1 MRISDW
7 SSDVCSSDLPKGAR
21 RSPSQ
26 KTAFLHYS
34 YMVRFWKSTNQGAE
48 PMPQEILPPPP
59 AVVAP
64 GAEPAPNPAINPAL
78 DPHHHPPALPFPP
91 APHRNQPWTGLTP
104 PKHPAFLAPTTG
116 TTHAQPPDTHAQ
128 LDCRLLLGKPT
139 NT

>member
-48 PMPQEILPPPP
+48 PMPQEILPPLP

-64 GAEPAPNPAINPAL
+64 GAEPAPAPAL
-78 DPHHHPPALPFPP
+78 DPAIDPDPLPPELALTP
-91 APHRNQPWTGLTP
+91 APPRSKRTS
-104 PKHPAFLAPTTG
+104 
-116 TTHAQPPDTHAQ
+116 AQRPVGKQWGNT
-128 LDCRLLLGKPT
+128 CRSRSWPYP
-139 NT
+139 